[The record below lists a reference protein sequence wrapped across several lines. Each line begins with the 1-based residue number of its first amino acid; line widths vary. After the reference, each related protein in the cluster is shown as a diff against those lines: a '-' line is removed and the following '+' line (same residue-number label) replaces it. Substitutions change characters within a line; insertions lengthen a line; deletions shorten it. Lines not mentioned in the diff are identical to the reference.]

1 MDLSTHPEDEALLWQ
16 SMRNAGDMQARER
29 LLGLH
34 MPYAK
39 VVAASY
45 YSKRFH
51 DEIEFAD
58 YQQLACIGLL
68 EAMERYDPA
77 RGVRFRTFAAR
88 RMHGAILNGLEK
100 LTEKQQQI
108 AARQRLRTER
118 LQDVSDNALAHAGGS
133 PAGHGQTPEQLMR
146 FVAELGVGLAVCW
159 MLEGTAMVELPG
171 AIGTAHFYQG
181 AQLRQIRDGLLKAVE
196 RLPPQERTV
205 LKSHYLQDVPFE
217 RIAAELD
224 LTKGRIS
231 QIHKQALLH
240 LRKMLGP
247 AADWDLSC

>member
-1 MDLSTHPEDEALLWQ
+1 MDLSTHPDDEALLWG
-16 SMRNAGDMQARER
+16 RLRGGGDAQARER
-29 LLGLH
+29 LLDLH
-34 MPYAK
+34 LPYAR

-51 DEIEFAD
+51 DEIEFGD
-58 YQQLACIGLL
+58 YQQLACVGLL
-68 EAMERYDPA
+68 EALDRFDPG
-77 RGVRFRTFAAR
+77 RGVQFRTFAAR

-108 AARQRLRTER
+108 AVRQRLRLER
-118 LQDVSDNALAHAGGS
+118 VQDVRDGAAARAFGPGG
-133 PAGHGQTPEQLMR
+133 AAQTPEQLMR
-146 FVAELGVGLAVCW
+146 FVAEVGVGLAVCW

-171 AIGTAHFYQG
+171 ASRTSHFYQG
-181 AQLRQIRDGLLKAVE
+181 AQLRQLRDRLLFAVE
-196 RLPPQERTV
+196 RLPAQERTV

-217 RIAAELD
+217 RIAADLQ

-240 LRKMLGP
+240 VRKLLGA
-247 AADWDLSC
+247 AADWDISC